1 MIVRMTLALSA
12 AIFALPAAALASP
25 SVECFASSTDT
36 TLASDMAD
44 EYLAENGIGEKPEGI
59 EPRVVAVATECL
71 NQEGVSEQDTDLFM
85 AANISHMVSAE
96 MRRRMIEIGLDM
108 APTDLLVAAL
118 VADPELDIVEYVDS
132 RPAEFAAPTAQAAES
147 SGLTRG
153 HILAMLGGYVGMQQ
167 QLAAAQ
173 ELLTEGS

>member
-1 MIVRMTLALSA
+1 MTLALFA
-12 AIFALPAAALASP
+12 ALLALPAAAQSTP
-25 SVECFASSTDT
+25 SVECFANSADT

-59 EPRVVAVATECL
+59 EPRVVAVATQCL

-108 APTDLLVAAL
+108 APSDALVAAL
-118 VADPELDIVEYVDS
+118 IADPELDIVAYVDS
-132 RPAEFAAPTAQAAES
+132 RPSEFAVPTGQAAES

-153 HILAMLGGYVGMQQ
+153 HVLAMLGGYVGMQQ
-167 QLAAAQ
+167 QLASAR
-173 ELLTEGS
+173 ELLAID